1 MLMVDASHP
10 AKWENSSTKN
20 TKWYVKAGR
29 GGSWQDQ
36 CSGTMCVLLIMASLV
51 LNAIGCQGGRT
62 TSGAKSIVDGGKE
75 SASVWSRTST
85 AFGSRRQ
92 RSSHDTACMHANNRS
107 LRYVGKLTSPWI
119 FFQTDIFNSLIIK
132 SIIGLH
138 NQGIYRVSGAAS
150 HIRKVKSLIE
160 QGKCGTIFIFLCA
173 SLLSKPRLTIAT
185 TMFHLAPEDYS
196 GDINSVTGA
205 LKLWFREL
213 PDPLIPRRV
222 SDQFIAA
229 ASTYIL
235 ARVCVCITLNW
246 CDVT

>member
-1 MLMVDASHP
+1 MYA
-10 AKWENSSTKN
+10 
-20 TKWYVKAGR
+20 
-29 GGSWQDQ
+29 
-36 CSGTMCVLLIMASLV
+36 
-51 LNAIGCQGGRT
+51 
-62 TSGAKSIVDGGKE
+62 
-75 SASVWSRTST
+75 
-85 AFGSRRQ
+85 RRQ
-92 RSSHDTACMHANNRS
+92 SKPTVC
-107 LRYVGKLTSPWI
+107 GKTNVTMNL
-119 FFQTDIFNSLIIK
+119 FQTGIFNSLIIK

-138 NQGIYRVSGAAS
+138 NQGIYRISGAAS

-160 QGKCGTIFIFLCA
+160 QGTCGTIFIFLCA
-173 SLLSKPRLTIAT
+173 SLLAKPRLTIAT

-235 ARVCVCITLNW
+235 ACVRVYHPQLL
-246 CDVT
+246 